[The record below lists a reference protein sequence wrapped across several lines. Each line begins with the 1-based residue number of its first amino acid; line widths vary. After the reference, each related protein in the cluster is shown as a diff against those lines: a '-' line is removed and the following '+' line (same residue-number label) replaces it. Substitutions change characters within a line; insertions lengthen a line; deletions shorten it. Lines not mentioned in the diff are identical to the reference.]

1 MRGKRASKK
10 PRRRRI
16 RRSLVALSC
25 LLVLLSVTVVWAH
38 RTVLKTDAFVG
49 TVAPVFKNPAVASPW
64 RRAAP
69 TSSVTELNL
78 QAWLRAALPP
88 KASFAAVP
96 ITYATKSFVAG
107 ELTKVLA
114 SPKSRAVWTGTTDR
128 HASAGRWPRRAATTR
143 RLFPPRAATSIP
155 LSAQAGEGVGPGL

>member
-1 MRGKRASKK
+1 M
-10 PRRRRI
+10 
-16 RRSLVALSC
+16 
-25 LLVLLSVTVVWAH
+25 LLSVTVVWAH

-49 TVAPVFKNPAVASPW
+49 TVAPVFKNPAVASAM
-64 RRAAP
+64 AARGADEL
-69 TSSVTELNL
+69 VTELNL

-114 SPKSRAVWTGTTDR
+114 SPKSRAVWTGTLTATHQQLVAVLR
-128 HASAGRWPRRAATTR
+128 GHNTAAVSASGGYIDSPYQ
-143 RLFPPRAATSIP
+143 P
-155 LSAQAGEGVGPGL
+155 GPGGRCRAWPLT